1 MRRAAE
7 AWRISGDGLIPVL
20 AVTAACFLLGGL
32 VGCLLASHIG
42 GGGQESLAAYVEG
55 FLRAAQAG
63 EITAPAL
70 ASLVW
75 DTVRWPLLAL
85 LLGFTALGLLGLP
98 LLFAVRGFLL
108 AFSIASFVRLFG
120 GVGCLLALLVFGV
133 SGALSVPV
141 LFVLG
146 VQGLLAARVLAG
158 AQFIDIYG
166 VENSCAP
173 ASDLLTKL
181 TYLGLPCRFHTDAY
195 LQQIGAAHL
204 RPGTRPS
211 PSPARAS
218 PWTR

>member
-1 MRRAAE
+1 M
-7 AWRISGDGLIPVL
+7 L

-98 LLFAVRGFLL
+98 LLFAVRGF
-108 AFSIASFVRLFG
+108 VRLFG
-120 GVGCLLALLVFGV
+120 GAGCLLALLVFGV

-158 AQFIDIYG
+158 RVWGDGKTPPPYG
-166 VENSCAP
+166 KLYFFRCGACAV
-173 ASDLLTKL
+173 ALCVSLLL
-181 TYLGLPCRFHTDAY
+181 DCFVVPGLVSSLA
-195 LQQIGAAHL
+195 
-204 RPGTRPS
+204 GTFLS
-211 PSPARAS
+211 L
-218 PWTR
+218 

>member
-85 LLGFTALGLLGLP
+85 LLGCQFCLRYRDFCWSFRLPHLCACSAAWAVCWPFWSLG
-98 LLFAVRGFLL
+98 
-108 AFSIASFVRLFG
+108 
-120 GVGCLLALLVFGV
+120 
-133 SGALSVPV
+133 
-141 LFVLG
+141 
-146 VQGLLAARVLAG
+146 
-158 AQFIDIYG
+158 
-166 VENSCAP
+166 
-173 ASDLLTKL
+173 
-181 TYLGLPCRFHTDAY
+181 
-195 LQQIGAAHL
+195 
-204 RPGTRPS
+204 
-211 PSPARAS
+211 
-218 PWTR
+218 

>member
-85 LLGFTALGLLGLP
+85 LLGFTALGPGCWP
-98 LLFAVRGFLL
+98 DG
-108 AFSIASFVRLFG
+108 SG
-120 GVGCLLALLVFGV
+120 GMGK
-133 SGALSVPV
+133 P
-141 LFVLG
+141 
-146 VQGLLAARVLAG
+146 
-158 AQFIDIYG
+158 
-166 VENSCAP
+166 
-173 ASDLLTKL
+173 
-181 TYLGLPCRFHTDAY
+181 
-195 LQQIGAAHL
+195 L
-204 RPGTRPS
+204 RPMGNSIFSAAAPVPS
-211 PSPARAS
+211 RCV
-218 PWTR
+218 

>member
-85 LLGFTALGLLGLP
+85 LLGFTCAGTSWAALLLRCGDSCWPFRLP
-98 LLFAVRGFLL
+98 HLCACSAARAV
-108 AFSIASFVRLFG
+108 
-120 GVGCLLALLVFGV
+120 CWPCLVFGV

-146 VQGLLAARVLAG
+146 VQGLLR
-158 AQFIDIYG
+158 
-166 VENSCAP
+166 P
-173 ASDLLTKL
+173 
-181 TYLGLPCRFHTDAY
+181 
-195 LQQIGAAHL
+195 GAAAQRMAAVSSIVRFMRVFL
-204 RPGTRPS
+204 I
-211 PSPARAS
+211 
-218 PWTR
+218 

>member
-63 EITAPAL
+63 EITAACAGLTGVGHRAL
-70 ASLVW
+70 A
-75 DTVRWPLLAL
+75 AA
-85 LLGFTALGLLGLP
+85 GCAAGLHRAGTSGAAP
-98 LLFAVRGFLL
+98 AVCGAGFLL
-108 AFSIASFVRLFG
+108 AFSVASFVRLFG
-120 GVGCLLALLVFGV
+120 GAGCLLALLVFGV

-158 AQFIDIYG
+158 RVWGDGKTPPPYG
-166 VENSCAP
+166 KLYFFRCGACAV
-173 ASDLLTKL
+173 ALCVSLLL
-181 TYLGLPCRFHTDAY
+181 DCFVVPGLVSSLA
-195 LQQIGAAHL
+195 
-204 RPGTRPS
+204 GTFLS
-211 PSPARAS
+211 L
-218 PWTR
+218 

>member
-108 AFSIASFVRLFG
+108 A
-120 GVGCLLALLVFGV
+120 LLVFGV

-158 AQFIDIYG
+158 RVWGDGKTPPPYG
-166 VENSCAP
+166 KLYFFRCGACAV
-173 ASDLLTKL
+173 ALCVSLLL
-181 TYLGLPCRFHTDAY
+181 DCFVVPGLVSSLA
-195 LQQIGAAHL
+195 
-204 RPGTRPS
+204 GTFLS
-211 PSPARAS
+211 L
-218 PWTR
+218 

>member
-98 LLFAVRGFLL
+98 LLFAVRDSCWPF
-108 AFSIASFVRLFG
+108 RLPHL
-120 GVGCLLALLVFGV
+120 CAC
-133 SGALSVPV
+133 S
-141 LFVLG
+141 
-146 VQGLLAARVLAG
+146 AARAVCWP
-158 AQFIDIYG
+158 
-166 VENSCAP
+166 SW
-173 ASDLLTKL
+173 S
-181 TYLGLPCRFHTDAY
+181 LG
-195 LQQIGAAHL
+195 
-204 RPGTRPS
+204 
-211 PSPARAS
+211 
-218 PWTR
+218 

>member
-120 GVGCLLALLVFGV
+120 GAGCLLALLVFGV

-141 LFVLG
+141 LEFLYPIAIVL
-146 VQGLLAARVLAG
+146 VALALFGRVFT
-158 AQFIDIYG
+158 Q
-166 VENSCAP
+166 
-173 ASDLLTKL
+173 
-181 TYLGLPCRFHTDAY
+181 RFPRTPQRHP
-195 LQQIGAAHL
+195 QQAVNDKQA
-204 RPGTRPS
+204 
-211 PSPARAS
+211 
-218 PWTR
+218 

>member
-85 LLGFTALGLLGLP
+85 AAGLHRAGASRAATSVCGTGISAGLFDCLICAPVRRRGLSAGPFGLWGERCAFGAGAVCAWGAGPPGRPGAGRTGLGDGKTPPPYGKLYFFRCGACAVALCVSLLLDCFVVPGL
-98 LLFAVRGFLL
+98 
-108 AFSIASFVRLFG
+108 
-120 GVGCLLALLVFGV
+120 V
-133 SGALSVPV
+133 SS
-141 LFVLG
+141 
-146 VQGLLAARVLAG
+146 LAG
-158 AQFIDIYG
+158 TFL
-166 VENSCAP
+166 S
-173 ASDLLTKL
+173 L
-181 TYLGLPCRFHTDAY
+181 
-195 LQQIGAAHL
+195 
-204 RPGTRPS
+204 
-211 PSPARAS
+211 
-218 PWTR
+218 

>member
-1 MRRAAE
+1 MGGE
-7 AWRISGDGLIPVL
+7 GD
-20 AVTAACFLLGGL
+20 AQ
-32 VGCLLASHIG
+32 G
-42 GGGQESLAAYVEG
+42 GGSVENFRGWAYSGAGGNCGLLFVGRAGRMPAGIPYQESLAAYVEG
-55 FLRAAQAG
+55 FLRAAQAW

-158 AQFIDIYG
+158 RVWGDGKTPPPYG
-166 VENSCAP
+166 KLYFFRCGACAV
-173 ASDLLTKL
+173 ALCVSLLL
-181 TYLGLPCRFHTDAY
+181 DCFVVPGLVSSLA
-195 LQQIGAAHL
+195 
-204 RPGTRPS
+204 GTFLS
-211 PSPARAS
+211 L
-218 PWTR
+218 

>member
-108 AFSIASFVRLFG
+108 AFSISAFVRMFG
-120 GVGCLLALLVFGV
+120 GVGGLLAFLLFGV
-133 SGALSVPV
+133 TGLISIPV

-146 VQGLLAARVLAG
+146 VQSLAAARTLASRFLGENRRSACYGKDYFIRCGWCAAALCVCILLEYFAVPALVAG
-158 AQFIDIYG
+158 A
-166 VENSCAP
+166 A
-173 ASDLLTKL
+173 
-181 TYLGLPCRFHTDAY
+181 
-195 LQQIGAAHL
+195 GAL
-204 RPGTRPS
+204 VIP
-211 PSPARAS
+211 
-218 PWTR
+218 

>member
-85 LLGFTALGLLGLP
+85 L
-98 LLFAVRGFLL
+98 RGFSGYH
-108 AFSIASFVRLFG
+108 FCWRYGDFCWPFRLPHLCACSAAWAVCWPFW
-120 GVGCLLALLVFGV
+120 
-133 SGALSVPV
+133 S
-141 LFVLG
+141 LG
-146 VQGLLAARVLAG
+146 
-158 AQFIDIYG
+158 
-166 VENSCAP
+166 
-173 ASDLLTKL
+173 
-181 TYLGLPCRFHTDAY
+181 
-195 LQQIGAAHL
+195 
-204 RPGTRPS
+204 
-211 PSPARAS
+211 
-218 PWTR
+218 

>member
-120 GVGCLLALLVFGV
+120 GAGCLLALLVFGV

-141 LFVLG
+141 LFVLAG
-146 VQGLLAARVLAG
+146 RVWGDGKTPPPYGKLYFFRCGACAVALCVSLLLDCFVVPGLVSSLAG
-158 AQFIDIYG
+158 TFL
-166 VENSCAP
+166 S
-173 ASDLLTKL
+173 L
-181 TYLGLPCRFHTDAY
+181 
-195 LQQIGAAHL
+195 
-204 RPGTRPS
+204 
-211 PSPARAS
+211 
-218 PWTR
+218 